1 VAYDPATNFVRYKD
15 GTVNHWEKLER
26 PGVSLEKGHP
36 AYFTSAALD
45 VPKEQERGNDNH
57 GSKILVVPFDGVRFD
72 REMQRIV
79 KAEENKLK

>member
-1 VAYDPATNFVRYKD
+1 MCAT
-15 GTVNHWEKLER
+15 GTR
-26 PGVSLEKGHP
+26 GAKGHP
-36 AYFTSAALD
+36 AYFTFAALD

-79 KAEENKLK
+79 KAEERSAKGVTRK